1 MEQTNKQKNIR
12 KSHDVSGI
20 ILIIISAFFL
30 ICLLTPLLSDIG
42 AFVKTLTLGVI
53 GYVSY
58 PFFAVMLLL
67 GIIMLTGKKSA
78 LTKKQLAFVF
88 VLAFFAVLILQTAT
102 TNISLPF
109 DEYISAQIASDRDK
123 SSVGGVLFGIAAYGI
138 AAVLTPL
145 GAYIL
150 YGAMFALFAA
160 LFIRDFAVTSKN
172 EPKKS
177 KKTEEKKVRP
187 FVKGGEAAPIQ
198 EVTDTSLFIGNIIPG
213 TQIKSQSG
221 QFGSLY
227 DPLSGPESSRYGKA
241 VSDCEYKEESSR
253 DKARKILF
261 GDKEDALRT
270 YKENVSGAMKISEVH
285 RSGGRYNGAIDDN
298 VGIPASV
305 SYGNSQS
312 FSYEPTLPEV
322 PVPPQKDISSRI
334 IKREIYNAEE
344 ISKELEDS
352 ESGADKN
359 EQAQTVTQREKEQI
373 YEKNKTIYAYEPDGE
388 KSENIDNTIGRPTTV
403 TSAPCIKDAEAVN
416 ETVDHSDD
424 LRKED
429 EFPKPIER
437 KCTIVDAENEVNQ
450 EVVAIDI
457 DREPTK
463 SESKFSDDYEIIE
476 RRPDIDHIEQTS
488 VEPEND
494 SSYDNTD
501 FAVIERSQTATDSH
515 SEDIGQKD
523 ELTPKADN
531 KMSNDK
537 VEDSDDENSSFVD
550 SLPSHSEQNVDTST
564 DNVENEKADYEEV
577 ENVST
582 ADEDAFSVT
591 GKRIVC
597 GDEDEVDDVVS
608 VDEKDSEAESDN
620 IEGKDNSEPISD
632 DNSEEIGS
640 ECVKEE
646 NEDAYIASKIPAS
659 LKLAAD
665 IDMTENRG
673 EVNDDNTGYYTTEDT
688 FDRNVSKLALAI
700 DSSSGRPDTQ
710 IKMEDYSLKG
720 GAESQPKPKKKKKLR
735 YNVPPTDILNLP
747 IVDESEKNIDYT
759 QQTESLE
766 QILSD
771 LKVPAKVTNIVR
783 GPAVTRFELEMPS
796 GLSVKRITT
805 CQEDI
810 AYALAA
816 RGNIRIEAPIRGKRA
831 VGVEVPNESVSI
843 VTMREILESNEF
855 KSASSPLTI
864 ALGKDIAGDI
874 VLCNLEKMPH
884 LLIAGST
891 GTGKSVCLNS
901 IIVSLIYKSSP
912 DDVRIILIDPK
923 RVEFV
928 MYKEMPHLLMKNI
941 VNDIDQAIN
950 TLKWA
955 VSEMERRYTVFAK
968 YAVRN
973 INEYN
978 ECDAVKNG
986 IEVKLP
992 KIVII
997 VDEFG
1002 DLMLNRAKRNDLEH
1016 DIMSIAQKARAAG
1029 MHLILATQRP
1039 SVDVITGTIKAN
1051 LSSRIAFA
1059 VNSFQDSRTILDQG
1073 GADALLGKGD
1083 MLYSPL
1089 DSNTPRRVQGA
1100 FISNE
1105 EILSVIDY
1113 VKSNNETDYDEA
1125 VEKEIMVKNEPVES
1139 VADEENG
1146 GVAADEEDPILK
1158 DVIRKGIEMKTISTS
1173 YVQRRFKVGY
1183 VRAARIMDQL
1193 EDNKYIGPVDG
1204 SKSREVYIT
1213 AEQFK
1218 EKYGEDV

>member
-344 ISKELEDS
+344 ISKELENS

-416 ETVDHSDD
+416 ETVDYSDD

-437 KCTIVDAENEVNQ
+437 KCTIVD
-450 EVVAIDI
+450 
-457 DREPTK
+457 
-463 SESKFSDDYEIIE
+463 
-476 RRPDIDHIEQTS
+476 
-488 VEPEND
+488 
-494 SSYDNTD
+494 
-501 FAVIERSQTATDSH
+501 
-515 SEDIGQKD
+515 
-523 ELTPKADN
+523 
-531 KMSNDK
+531 
-537 VEDSDDENSSFVD
+537 
-550 SLPSHSEQNVDTST
+550 
-564 DNVENEKADYEEV
+564 
-577 ENVST
+577 
-582 ADEDAFSVT
+582 
-591 GKRIVC
+591 
-597 GDEDEVDDVVS
+597 DVVS
-608 VDEKDSEAESDN
+608 VDEKGSEAESDN

-1139 VADEENG
+1139 AADEENG